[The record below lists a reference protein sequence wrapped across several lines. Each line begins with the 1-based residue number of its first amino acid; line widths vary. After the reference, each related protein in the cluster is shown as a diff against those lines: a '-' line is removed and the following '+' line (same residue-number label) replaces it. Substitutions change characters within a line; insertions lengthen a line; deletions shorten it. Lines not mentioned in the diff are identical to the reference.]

1 MTMRAWVT
9 VYENKS
15 KLTYVCMYI
24 YIKKKMCVFYTSN
37 TYFYSPI

>member
-1 MTMRAWVT
+1 MRAWVT

-15 KLTYVCMYI
+15 KLIYVCIYI
-24 YIKKKMCVFYTSN
+24 YKNKMCVFYTSN